1 MSWERDRD
9 KGFEADYA
17 RREEFAF
24 KAAAHR
30 NRLLAQWAADKM
42 QLRHHDADSYVTT
55 LVTGDVKHLRGRAI
69 IAKVVEDLK
78 AAGVAITEKE
88 VAAEFDRL
96 EAQAQAEIKKT

>member
-1 MSWERDRD
+1 MAWERDRD
-9 KGFEADYA
+9 KGFEADFA
-17 RREEFAF
+17 RREELAF

-30 NRLLAQWAADKM
+30 NRLLAQWAAGKM
-42 QLRHHDADSYVTT
+42 GLRHHDADSYVKT

-78 AAGVAITEKE
+78 AANVAITEKE

-96 EAQAQAEIKKT
+96 EATAKAEQSKS